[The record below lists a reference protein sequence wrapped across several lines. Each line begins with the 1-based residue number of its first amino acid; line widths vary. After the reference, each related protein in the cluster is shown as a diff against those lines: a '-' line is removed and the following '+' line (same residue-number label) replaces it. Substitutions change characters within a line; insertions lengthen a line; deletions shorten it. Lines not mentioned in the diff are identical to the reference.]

1 MVRYMA
7 YTSRSDSSWNRLL
20 SEGSVAAKSRYL
32 GKSKPGRVLSVAA
45 VVAVAGLGIAGGYA
59 VYQGMVSGSE
69 TVSAEV
75 QQANEEAQRESAVGR
90 AETLLNNQ
98 SASALN
104 DPSLLD
110 TLRSVVQDSGSTAS
124 DINAAVKAVED
135 GRKPAPDGRT
145 YNEVK
150 EELDR
155 VLSSVGITNDDLRG
169 EVFEGV
175 PIEAGSLLRM
185 YDSLVNAGDAAVLE
199 DYLSDLSNALGVGAQ

>member
-1 MVRYMA
+1 MVRYVA
-7 YTSRSDSSWNRLL
+7 YTGRSDSSWNRLL
-20 SEGSVAAKSRYL
+20 SEGSVAVKSRYL
-32 GKSKPGRVLSVAA
+32 GKSKLGRVFSVAT
-45 VVAVAGLGIAGGYA
+45 VVAVTGLGIAGGYA
-59 VYQGMVSGSE
+59 VYQGMVTESK
-69 TVSAEV
+69 TVAAEV
-75 QQANEEAQRESAVGR
+75 QRANGEAQRESSVGR

-110 TLRSVVQDSGSTAS
+110 TLRSVVQDDSSTAS
-124 DINAAVKAVED
+124 DISAAIQAVED

-145 YNEVK
+145 YSELK
-150 EELDR
+150 EELTR
-155 VLSSVGITNDDLRG
+155 VLSSAGITSDDLHG

-199 DYLSDLSNALGVGAQ
+199 DYLSDLSNTLGAGAQ

>member
-1 MVRYMA
+1 MVRYVA

-20 SEGSVAAKSRYL
+20 SEGSVAVRGRYL
-32 GKSKPGRVLSVAA
+32 GKSKLGRVFSVMA

-75 QQANEEAQRESAVGR
+75 QQANKAAQRESAVGR
-90 AETLLNNQ
+90 AEMLLNNQ
-98 SASALN
+98 SADALN

-110 TLRSVVQDSGSTAS
+110 TLRSVVQDDSSDAS
-124 DINAAVKAVED
+124 DINAAIQAVED

-145 YNEVK
+145 YDEIK
-150 EELDR
+150 EELAR
-155 VLSSVGITNDDLRG
+155 VLSAAGVTDDDLRG

-185 YDSLVNAGDAAVLE
+185 YDSLVNAGGAAVLE
-199 DYLSDLSNALGVGAQ
+199 DYLSDLSNALGAGAQ